1 MLRLQDINNV
11 TVKPTTD
18 TSLRAY
24 SHSML
29 NSIATCPT
37 KGLITYVSNKVM
49 SNEGRALA
57 LEAGSASHECYAA
70 ARLWQVGIHQG
81 LAAHMDYHGERL
93 FGEHVYENML
103 RAIKD
108 AGDDKRNA
116 FLRFCLEAFYA
127 YGYYD
132 DPGDK
137 RRTFTNIEEAL
148 IAYLDRFD
156 LRRNVWVEDRNNWQS
171 NIGIEIPLDVT
182 VTYEWNTDG
191 TKGHA
196 PMPEPEGK
204 LKIRFIGT
212 ADGVTEKDGSLRLEE
227 NKTASRLG
235 EAWAMAFHTS
245 HQQTGYM
252 IALSTML
259 GQPVTTAA
267 VHGMAIPLPRS
278 YDAGG
283 LMTEVVRRTPAQVSD
298 FLDWLLHIT
307 QVIDIY
313 GGDPLT
319 APKHTG
325 ACNKYFRA
333 CSLVPLC
340 ASNEETRREFFD
352 MMEQRELSPTE
363 KAMDGGDD

>member
-1 MLRLQDINNV
+1 MLRLQDIDEV
-11 TVKPTTD
+11 TVEQTTD
-18 TSLRAY
+18 TTLRAY

-37 KGLITYVSNKVM
+37 LGLVTYVTDKVM
-49 SNEGRALA
+49 NKGGRALA
-57 LEAGSASHECYAA
+57 LEAGSASHEAYAA

-81 LAAHMDYHGERL
+81 LSHHMDYHGARL
-93 FGEHVYENML
+93 FGKDQYEGML
-103 RAIKD
+103 HAMAE

-116 FLRFCLEAFYA
+116 MLRFCLEAFYN

-132 DPGDK
+132 DPADK

-156 LRRNVWVEDRNNWQS
+156 MRRNVWVEDRKDPTS
-171 NIGIEIPLDVT
+171 RIGIEIPLDVT
-182 VTYEWNTDG
+182 VTYKYSDKLFRPPLPKE
-191 TKGHA
+191 
-196 PMPEPEGK
+196 

-212 ADGVTEKDGSLRLEE
+212 ADGVTVTDGRLRLEE

-252 IALSTML
+252 MALSTML
-259 GQPVTTAA
+259 GEHVSQAA

-283 LMTEVVRRTPAQVSD
+283 LMTETVTRNEAQMSD
-298 FLDWLLHIT
+298 FLDWMLHLVQI
-307 QVIDIY
+307 IDMY
-313 GGDPLT
+313 GKDPLT

-340 ASNEETRREFFD
+340 ASDMETRREYFD
-352 MMEQRELSPTE
+352 MMEDRDLTPTE
-363 KAMDGGDD
+363 QAMEDGD